1 MSIFKPY
8 DGYVYATFNKQDP
21 PKVIHEGYGG
31 MLVPGPSP
39 APSMAPGPSYGP
51 APSPASKTY
60 VRIIDDARKAEL
72 LSGLTDANGN
82 MIFPYGRKLK
92 DTK

>member
-1 MSIFKPY
+1 MFTPY
-8 DGYVYATFNKQDP
+8 SGNVYATFDNKQDP
-21 PKVIHEGYGG
+21 PKMIHEGFITS
-31 MLVPGPSP
+31 LIPGPSP

-51 APSPASKTY
+51 APSPAAKTY
-60 VRIIDDARKAEL
+60 VKIIDDASKANL

-92 DTK
+92 